1 MKTSKIVGKLT
12 FALVLSMFAGTSSAQ
27 VWDGGTISSD
37 AVYRSGIT
45 RVTGYG
51 SNGASFYSN
60 AQFQSIQSGAEYSGL
75 FFNGYGDPDG
85 VLRVKGTWTGSSS
98 PILQVEANSGTDYT
112 HVGNIRFTVL
122 GNGKTGIGTG
132 SPSKTL
138 HVVGETYI
146 TEKLGIGTSNFTP
159 SFRLFVKDGIR
170 TERIRVD
177 IAADNGWADYVFE
190 SDYDLMP
197 LGEVEQYIQS
207 NGHLPGIPSAAEVEA
222 DGIDLAAMDSR
233 LLEKIEELTLHLI
246 DANKRIAELESK
258 LNDSLPK
265 E

>member
-27 VWDGGTISSD
+27 VWDGGSLSSD
-37 AVYRSGIT
+37 NVYRSGIT
-45 RVTGYG
+45 RITGWG
-51 SNGASFYSN
+51 NSPVSFYSN
-60 AQFQSIQSGAEYSGL
+60 AKFQSIQSSSDYSGL
-75 FFNGYGDPDG
+75 FFNGSGNPDG
-85 VLRVKGTWTGSSS
+85 VLRVKGTFSGSTK

-170 TERIRVD
+170 TERIKVD
-177 IAADNGWADYVFE
+177 VAANNGWADYVFE
-190 SDYDLMP
+190 EGYDLMP
-197 LGEVEQYIQS
+197 LNQVDQYIKS
-207 NGHLPGIPSAAEVEA
+207 HGHLPGIPSACEVEA
-222 DGIDLAAMDSR
+222 EGIDLAAMDAK
-233 LLEKIEELTLHLI
+233 LLEKIEELTLHMI
-246 DANKRIAELESK
+246 MANERISELEAM
-258 LNDSLPK
+258 LK
-265 E
+265 ESTRE